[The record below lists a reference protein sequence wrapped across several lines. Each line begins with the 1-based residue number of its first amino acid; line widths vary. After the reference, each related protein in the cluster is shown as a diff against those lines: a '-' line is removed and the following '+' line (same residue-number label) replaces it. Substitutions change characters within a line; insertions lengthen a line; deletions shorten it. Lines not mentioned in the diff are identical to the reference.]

1 MSLTLNLLVQSVL
14 DSYLLGS
21 LVELAL
27 VFVLSF
33 SLSDGVIVQSL
44 LLLSDS
50 LYHVRPIEHGNVL
63 VDTLL
68 FLSPEQL
75 SPPGFE

>member
-14 DSYLLGS
+14 DSDFLSS
-21 LVELAL
+21 LVELTL

-44 LLLSDS
+44 LLLSGS
-50 LYHVRPIEHGNVL
+50 LYHIRPIEHGSVL
-63 VDTLL
+63 VDALL

-75 SPPGFE
+75 SPPGLE